1 MSDSIHLLTLPMEIR
16 CHIYSFLY
24 LEHRIVNFIHPKLY
38 YTQTALYL
46 SCQQL
51 YQETLEYY
59 YGRNT
64 FSLCVQN
71 QFLALDCR
79 SLPQHFDLVKVLRI
93 ELLTFFWRSV
103 NDVTSS
109 LYTKNLKR
117 RLKRYLEAILGANK
131 GTCAPNLRTLIL
143 ADEVSA
149 WCLGVDNSKERLE
162 EYMQVFEILQI
173 GVGQVVVDITQA
185 HEGQRLN

>member
-1 MSDSIHLLTLPMEIR
+1 MEIR

-38 YTQTALYL
+38 YIKTALYL

-64 FSLCVQN
+64 FSLHIHH
-71 QFLALDCR
+71 QFVASDCR
-79 SLPQHFDLVKVLRI
+79 SLPRHFDLVKVLRI
-93 ELLTFFWRSV
+93 ESLTFFWRLV

-109 LYTKNLKR
+109 LYTENCRR
-117 RLKRYLEAILGANK
+117 RLEDNLEAILGANK
-131 GTCAPNLRTLIL
+131 GTWAPNLKTLIL
-143 ADEVSA
+143 ADEVPPQSTHWD
-149 WCLGVDNSKERLE
+149 WCSVVDNPKERLE
-162 EYMQVFEILQI
+162 EYMQVFDRLQI

-185 HEGQRLN
+185 HEGEGLN